1 VLHDL
6 TQGHFYL
13 RTINALNF
21 SKFDIGKLS
30 VLKAPK
36 EVTLDAVN
44 ANTQL
49 DATDLFLN

>member
-6 TQGHFYL
+6 SQGHFYL

-30 VLKAPK
+30 TLKAPK
-36 EVTLDAVN
+36 EVTLDAIN
-44 ANTQL
+44 ANTNL
-49 DATDLFLN
+49 EATDLFLN